1 MVENLKIEAEW
12 LKALLPEGLP
22 RRTSTLLSG
31 PGGTGKPLIGDQ
43 FVASWLRE
51 GGSVVFMSLQYPTTA
66 FIYESLKTI
75 TGLNIEDYL
84 DRIVFLSLDV
94 DQEGM
99 AEPDGNIIRVNLV
112 KPDVMNAAI
121 EKACTML
128 GVDDSEILIFG
139 SALNLLLF
147 SPTYE
152 KEITQKI
159 ESFLRDD
166 KRRTYIFSVST
177 TAKAETIAEFEKL
190 ADNLVMTRSEGEPF
204 KLYMRFVRVKGSVFK
219 KDEIQV
225 PISASA
231 LKHMKEIADHSR
243 KRIIPQISRI

>member
-1 MVENLKIEAEW
+1 
-12 LKALLPEGLP
+12 
-22 RRTSTLLSG
+22 
-31 PGGTGKPLIGDQ
+31 
-43 FVASWLRE
+43 
-51 GGSVVFMSLQYPTTA
+51 
-66 FIYESLKTI
+66 
-75 TGLNIEDYL
+75 LNIEDYL

-159 ESFLRDD
+159 ESYLRDD
-166 KRRTYIFSVST
+166 KRRTYIF
-177 TAKAETIAEFEKL
+177 
-190 ADNLVMTRSEGEPF
+190 RSA
-204 KLYMRFVRVKGSVFK
+204 
-219 KDEIQV
+219 QQ
-225 PISASA
+225 
-231 LKHMKEIADHSR
+231 R
-243 KRIIPQISRI
+243 KQKQSPSLRNWLII